1 MLKMIASG
9 IILGALVTPA
19 LAAGYWVVQD
29 ASTQKCSIVEKKPN
43 DTVNVMGNMFQTRA
57 EAEELDGQNAEVWR
71 FRLDHNG
78 DGANCDIGMYLAAD
92 IPISGYRSAAL
103 EVSAG

>member
-9 IILGALVTPA
+9 IILAALATPA

-29 ASTQKCSIVEKKPN
+29 ASSQKCSIVEKKPKN

-57 EAEELDGQNAEVWR
+57 EAEDSMDRMRKCGGS
-71 FRLDHNG
+71 D
-78 DGANCDIGMYLAAD
+78 
-92 IPISGYRSAAL
+92 
-103 EVSAG
+103 